1 MEAGEARALA
11 LSAAALLQLRIDPAL
26 LDGVAANLALLAG
39 HAARVTALPLPPE
52 AEAAPVF
59 DPCGE
64 P

>member
-1 MEAGEARALA
+1 MELGEARTLA
-11 LSAAALLQLRIDPAL
+11 LSAAALLELRIDPAL
-26 LDGVAANLALLAG
+26 LDGVAANLVLLAR
-39 HAARVTALPLPPE
+39 HASRVMAFPLPPE